1 MQGWGRSRG
10 IVAGIRVVTDSACD
24 VPQDIATALGI
35 EIVSLTIRFGDEE
48 YVDRVELS
56 PADFWRKCA
65 TSTVL
70 PETAAPSA
78 GAFRAAYERAHDEGA
93 EGVIVL
99 TLSASLSA
107 TFQAASVAAEDV
119 ADVIPVTVID
129 TKAVTIAEGL
139 IVIDVAEAARAGD
152 DLAQLVTR
160 AHSLIERVGVCAMLD
175 TLEHLVKGG
184 RIGGARALLGQVLA
198 IKPILELKDGV
209 VAEAG
214 RQRTRPRA
222 LAVVAQRARDHVPL
236 RRLAIVHGA
245 SPEVDT
251 LRALI
256 RDIASEYPVI
266 VTDMG
271 PVVGTHGGPGIIGL
285 AWIQASGPAN

>member
-1 MQGWGRSRG
+1 MAR
-10 IVAGIRVVTDSACD
+10 IRVVTDSASD
-24 VPQDIATALGI
+24 VPSDIATTLGI
-35 EIVSLTIRFGDEE
+35 DVVSLTIRFGDDE
-48 YVDRVELS
+48 YVDCVELS
-56 PADFWRKCA
+56 AADFWRKCA

-78 GAFRAAYERAHDEGA
+78 GAFRAAYERARDDGA

-99 TLSASLSA
+99 TLSAALSA
-107 TFQAASVAAEDV
+107 TFQAASVAAEAVGDL
-119 ADVIPVTVID
+119 IPVTVID
-129 TKAVTIAEGL
+129 TKAVTVAEGL
-139 IVIDVAEAARAGD
+139 IVIDVAEAAQSGE
-152 DLAQLVTR
+152 DLAQLVAR
-160 AHSLIERVGVCAMLD
+160 AHSLIEQVGVCAMLD

-214 RQRTRPRA
+214 RQRTRARA

-236 RRLAIVHGA
+236 RRLAIVHGD
-245 SPEVDT
+245 SPEVET
-251 LRALI
+251 LRTLI
-256 RDIASEYPVI
+256 RDIDCEYPVI

-285 AWIQASGPAN
+285 AWIQAPRAAS